1 MDAPTL
7 AGLLALDDLVS
18 ELEAVEARMVD
29 VLTDDRYTD
38 HLVQPGLRVVQGG
51 GKRLRPVLTV
61 AAAALG
67 DSPTGQDVVSAAV
80 AVELVQV
87 GSLVHDDV
95 MDHAESRRGVPTV
108 NIKEGANWAILVGDH
123 LLAVAGME
131 AARVSAEVAA
141 ALARTIAD
149 LADGQARE
157 VVHEYDVY
165 RTVDDYLQSIRG
177 KTAALIRCACE
188 VGARAGRVDEEGM
201 SALVQYGENFGMAFQ
216 IIDDVLDVVATTEA
230 LGKPAGNDVPEGVFT
245 LPVLLAAEGMETSVV
260 AAGTTRELLA
270 EAGRPDAAE
279 QVLTIVR
286 SCGAVD
292 AALEQARSYNR
303 EAAELL
309 SVFGD
314 HPTAVGLA
322 ALPERY
328 LRWSMDRV
336 GLTL

>member
-1 MDAPTL
+1 
-7 AGLLALDDLVS
+7 
-18 ELEAVEARMVD
+18 
-29 VLTDDRYTD
+29 
-38 HLVQPGLRVVQGG
+38 
-51 GKRLRPVLTV
+51 
-61 AAAALG
+61 
-67 DSPTGQDVVSAAV
+67 
-80 AVELVQV
+80 
-87 GSLVHDDV
+87 
-95 MDHAESRRGVPTV
+95 
-108 NIKEGANWAILVGDH
+108 
-123 LLAVAGME
+123 
-131 AARVSAEVAA
+131 
-141 ALARTIAD
+141 
-149 LADGQARE
+149 
-157 VVHEYDVY
+157 
-165 RTVDDYLQSIRG
+165 
-177 KTAALIRCACE
+177 
-188 VGARAGRVDEEGM
+188 M